1 MRIKKITVC
10 IIIAVITVG
19 FSCVESYASQIDEY
33 GEIYNSISD
42 DSKKLLE
49 SAGVYSVDFDDLMS
63 LSYKKTFT
71 VISELIMGRYKEPLK
86 SFLIMLGFFIAS
98 SFVRNFSDNLSDANE
113 NMFAVF
119 ETAFLI
125 CIIAIPLSDAVT
137 SAFSSIK
144 TVGDFMLSYIPV
156 YTALISASGQPI
168 TSFTY
173 SSVVIGF
180 AEVLTKST
188 ELFIVPLICIMT
200 CLNVYSSLNENLN
213 FEKITALIKKT
224 ITVLLSVAASV
235 FVGLINIKGNLSVS
249 ADNLALKGI
258 KTASGSLIPIIGST
272 VGEALTSILGSFSL
286 IKNVFGAFGIIAVVI
301 TVIPSVIELLIWY
314 FFISITAALCKS
326 FSNGHT
332 VKILD
337 SLCST
342 VSLVNIFLIFTAAVF
357 VLTTGTILSFRS

>member
-1 MRIKKITVC
+1 MKIKRITVC
-10 IIIAVITVG
+10 LIITVITLA
-19 FSCVESYASQIDEY
+19 FLSMESYATQIGEY

-42 DSKKLLE
+42 DSKTLLE
-49 SAGVYSVDFDDLMS
+49 SAGVSSVDFDDLMS
-63 LSYKKTFT
+63 LSPKKTFT
-71 VISELIMGRYKEPLK
+71 VISELIKGRYKEPLK
-86 SFLIMLGFFIAS
+86 AFLIMLGFFIAS
-98 SFVRNFSDNLSDANE
+98 SFVGNFTDELSGGKE

-125 CIIAIPLSDAVT
+125 CIIAVPLSDALT
-137 SAFSSIK
+137 SAVSSIK
-144 TVGDFMLSYIPV
+144 SVGDFMLSYIPV
-156 YTALISASGQPI
+156 FTALISASGQPI

-173 SSVVIGF
+173 SSVIIGF

-188 ELFIVPLICIMT
+188 ELFIMPLISVMT
-200 CLNVYSSLNENLN
+200 CLNVYSSLNDNLN
-213 FEKITALIKKT
+213 LEKITALIKKV
-224 ITVLLSVAASV
+224 ITVLLSVTASI
-235 FVGLINIKGNLSVS
+235 FIGLINVKGNLSVS

-314 FFISITAALCKS
+314 FFISVSSALCKS
-326 FSNGHT
+326 FSGDRT
-332 VKILD
+332 AKILD

-342 VSLVNIFLIFTAAVF
+342 VSLVNVFLIFTAAVF